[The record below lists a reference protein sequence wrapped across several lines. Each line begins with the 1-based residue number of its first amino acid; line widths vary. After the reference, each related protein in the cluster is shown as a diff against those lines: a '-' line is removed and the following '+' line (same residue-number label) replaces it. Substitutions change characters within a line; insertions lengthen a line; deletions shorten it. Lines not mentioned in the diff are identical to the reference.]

1 MFGGVKSYL
10 QPRALLVALFLLPML
25 SGAVGPAHAAS
36 SSINH
41 YVAKYKNLPV
51 SEEQRERLAPYDH
64 LIEYFCTFAFFQ
76 PRHRVN
82 PDFIRALI
90 LAESNADPRA
100 VSPHKAR
107 GLTQILHETGRIAA
121 GELHALPHAFQHIDR
136 KRLQSLRQEDLHDPA
151 INILIACYLVA
162 KYNHRFEGRLDLVV
176 SAWNAGEKSIQQSQ
190 SPAIEETRKLVGKIN
205 GYFLALL
212 RQHERDLARHS
223 SLSKGQHHSR
233 PGS

>member
-1 MFGGVKSYL
+1 MFGEVKSYF
-10 QPRALLVALFLLPML
+10 QPRALLVAMILLPTL
-25 SGAVGPAHAAS
+25 PGAVGPAHAS

-51 SEEQRERLAPYDH
+51 SEEQRERLASYDH
-64 LIEYFCTFAFFQ
+64 LIEYFCAFAFFQ

-82 PDFIRALI
+82 PNFIRALI

-107 GLTQILHETGRIAA
+107 GLAQIIHETGRIAA
-121 GELHALPHAFQHIDR
+121 GELLTLPHAFQYIDR

-176 SAWNAGEKSIQQSQ
+176 SAWNAGEKSVQQSQ
-190 SPAIEETRKLVGKIN
+190 APAIEETRELVGRIN

-212 RQHERDLARHS
+212 RQHEQDLARHS
-223 SLSKGQHHSR
+223 ALNEGQHHSR

>member
-1 MFGGVKSYL
+1 MPGSLKHQL
-10 QPRALLVALFLLPML
+10 LFLAVLTLLLPA
-25 SGAVGPAHAAS
+25 SAGAVATGYSPANIGP
-36 SSINH
+36 
-41 YVAKYKNLPV
+41 YLTKYKHLAVN
-51 SEEQRERLAPYDH
+51 EEQHERLARFDH
-64 LIEYFCTFAFFQ
+64 LIEYFCTFTFFQ

-100 VSPHKAR
+100 VSSKQAR

-121 GELHALPHAFQHIDR
+121 EELLALPHAFQHIDR
-136 KRLQSLRQEDLHDPA
+136 RRLQSLRKEDLHDPA

-162 KYNHRFEGRLDLVV
+162 KYNHLFEGRLDLVV
-176 SAWNAGEKSIQQSQ
+176 SAWHAGEKSIQQRRA
-190 SPAIEETRKLVGKIN
+190 PPIENTWDLIGKIN

-212 RQHERDLARHS
+212 RQHDLDQTRRSALNEDLRHR
-223 SLSKGQHHSR
+223 R